1 MFEKLEDDL
10 PPQVMDMLR
19 IFLAARARGDQAVL
33 VLESRNG
40 TLATKYRSKE
50 NVVGE
55 PAPVPAKRRKT
66 PARARRS
73 KLRLE
78 RFAMKKLEEK
88 NKAAAE
94 NADKTGNQDC
104 AGETSTRLVLE
115 LNNVQEKSL
124 ETPRNTSPILQLDG
138 TVDEEKSVFTFV
150 ISNYAEEDIA
160 YTIDEIFPEK
170 TATLDSLVRCR
181 PRSADHLC
189 TITVK
194 PASGK
199 SFIWPVMNY
208 VQTEVIRDLKKVSG

>member
-1 MFEKLEDDL
+1 MFDKLEDDL
-10 PPQVMDMLR
+10 PPQVMHMLK

-50 NVVGE
+50 KVVGK

-73 KLRLE
+73 QLRLE

-94 NADKTGNQDC
+94 SAEKIGNQDC

-115 LNNVQEKSL
+115 LNNVQKKSL

-150 ISNYAEEDIA
+150 SNYAEEDIA
-160 YTIDEIFPEK
+160 YT
-170 TATLDSLVRCR
+170 TAL
-181 PRSADHLC
+181 
-189 TITVK
+189 
-194 PASGK
+194 SG
-199 SFIWPVMNY
+199 
-208 VQTEVIRDLKKVSG
+208 QL